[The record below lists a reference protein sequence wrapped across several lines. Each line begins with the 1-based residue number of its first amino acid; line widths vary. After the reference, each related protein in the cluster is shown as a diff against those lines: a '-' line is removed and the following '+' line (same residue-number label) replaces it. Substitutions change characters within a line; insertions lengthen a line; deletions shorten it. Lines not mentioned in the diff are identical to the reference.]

1 MSRAGLAG
9 LASPAGWAWFGWL
22 WCQCLSSVVLV
33 VLAAVLGLVL
43 VVQGKCSVDCAQH
56 WRGLQNKA
64 TQIHSPMDRGS
75 APLGTVCMHA
85 DQLAARVSFVARIF
99 RHA

>member
-1 MSRAGLAG
+1 MVWVA
-9 LASPAGWAWFGWL
+9 

-64 TQIHSPMDRGS
+64 TQIHFPMDRGS

-85 DQLAARVSFVARIF
+85 DQLAARVSFVARMF